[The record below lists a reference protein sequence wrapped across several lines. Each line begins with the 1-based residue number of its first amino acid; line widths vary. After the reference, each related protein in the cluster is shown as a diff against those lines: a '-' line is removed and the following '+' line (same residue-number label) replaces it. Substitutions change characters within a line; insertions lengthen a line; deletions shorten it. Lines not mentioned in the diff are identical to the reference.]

1 MKIQHVNNMWD
12 IAKAVWRGKFTI
24 LNVCIKRKKKE
35 NSQTHY
41 LSSHLKNKK
50 EKQKKPKESR
60 KIKIINIRVE
70 IEDTEN

>member
-1 MKIQHVNNMWD
+1 MHALKE
-12 IAKAVWRGKFTI
+12 
-24 LNVCIKRKKKE
+24 KKKE
-35 NSQTHY
+35 NSQIHY
-41 LSSHLKNKK
+41 LSSHLKNKN